1 MEQELVWIKAVESV
15 HEGQSSF
22 FKFISANDSGETGGH
37 QAGFLIPKSAISA
50 FINEPLIKGENFCK
64 RIQIEWEDGFMTNSV
79 FRYYGQ
85 KTRDEY
91 RLTRFGNNFN
101 FRERIQTG
109 DLLVMSRMEAEY
121 YRAFILKS
129 EEEIDSFLE
138 ALGLNPVDSGTIITI
153 SPPAYEIN
161 EENEFGLFFQ
171 SLRGRFPT
179 TLEMA
184 NAARELDLKIHD
196 KEHELISDPD
206 KKILDWTAFEY
217 RLFRYVEKGF
227 YEEPVKRGFDNLEHF
242 LELANSL
249 LNRRKSRAGKSL
261 EHHLS
266 SLFLA
271 NKLSFSE
278 QERTEGNSRPD
289 FIFPGITQYH
299 DHLFPRDKILV
310 LAAKTTCK
318 DRWRQIL
325 TEAKNLNRYYLFTL
339 QQGITANQL
348 DEMKAANVQ
357 LIVPKAYISS
367 YPATHRSSLMTLKN
381 FIGLLK

>member
-1 MEQELVWIKAVESV
+1 MEQELVWINAVESV

-50 FINEPLIKGENFCK
+50 FIDEPRVRGENFTK
-64 RIQIEWEDGFMTNSV
+64 NIRIEWDDGFITDSV
-79 FRYYGQ
+79 FKYYG
-85 KTRDEY
+85 KRTRNEY
-91 RLTRFGNNFN
+91 RLTRFGQNFN

-109 DLLVMSRMEAEY
+109 DLLVMSRIEHDY
-121 YRAFILKS
+121 FRAFILKS
-129 EEEIDSFLE
+129 EDEIDSFLE

-153 SPPAYEIN
+153 SPPALEIN
-161 EENEFGLFFQ
+161 EENEFDLFFQ
-171 SLRGRFPT
+171 SLQGHFPT
-179 TLEMA
+179 TWEMA
-184 NAARELDLKIHD
+184 NAARELDLKIYD
-196 KEHELISDPD
+196 KEYELLSDPD

-217 RLFRYVEKGF
+217 RLFRHIEKGF
-227 YEEPVKRGFDNLEHF
+227 YERPVKKGFDNLEQF

-266 SLFLA
+266 HLFLV

-278 QERTEGNSRPD
+278 QAKTEGNSRPD
-289 FIFPGITQYH
+289 FIFPGINQYH
-299 DHLFPRDKILV
+299 NEFFPRDKIVV

-325 TEAKNLNRYYLFTL
+325 TETKNLNRYYLFTL

-367 YPATHRSSLMTLKN
+367 YPATHRSGLMTLKS